1 MNGFEAYIKELL
13 SERGI
18 NEHDKKDLE
27 FEIEDHLL
35 LLKNEYV
42 DKGLSEKDAI
52 KSSIKDF
59 GESNFIGNSIK
70 NNLPS
75 HNKFIDFSSKERMN
89 CLLEMFLIYFVF
101 KFIGNVEQNAF
112 SNGIVP
118 YVIMTIPVVCT
129 SFVFVNKKIKNE
141 KNKVKN
147 LFYCNILFFI
157 LEKIIMSGYGIFRLI
172 IVDKISASSDI
183 INPTKSLYLFD
194 LQYIITF
201 LLATLCSIILTKLL
215 GDKLLKGIKNTYNY
229 SLKSTVISIT
239 SILLMLLYLLT
250 LNTGPYSLGLITDR
264 IQTITGFNI
273 LSINGNPLFA
283 IINNKLIVPNIGL
296 LILIMLFIRL
306 IIRVRKKGLKSIL

>member
-101 KFIGNVEQNAF
+101 KFIGNVEQNAY
-112 SNGIVP
+112 SNSMIS
-118 YVIMTIPVVCT
+118 YAIMTIPVLCT
-129 SFVFVNKKIKNE
+129 SFIFINKKLKDEKNKIKNI
-141 KNKVKN
+141 V
-147 LFYCNILFFI
+147 LCNTLFFI

-172 IVDKISASSDI
+172 VVDKISVTIHI
-183 INPTKSLYLFD
+183 INGAKSLYLFD
-194 LQYIITF
+194 FQYIITF
-201 LLATLCSIILTKLL
+201 LLGTLCSIILTKLL
-215 GDKLLKGIKNTYNY
+215 SNKLLKGIKNTYNY
-229 SLKSTVISIT
+229 SVKSTVISIT

-250 LNTGPYSLGLITDR
+250 LNMNTYSLGLITDR
-264 IQTITGFNI
+264 IQHITGFNI
-273 LSINGNPLFA
+273 VSINGNPLFT
-283 IINNKLIVPNIGL
+283 IMNDKLIVPNIGL
-296 LILIMLFIRL
+296 FVLIMLFIRL